1 MGREANFELP
11 RHESGAHADALRTGS
26 CHPAVMC
33 CAVKR
38 INEGGE
44 REREGESD
52 VLIIIASYK

>member
-44 REREGESD
+44 REWRERGE
-52 VLIIIASYK
+52 